1 MRKISIRSKK
11 LNELELLRQIEGFT
25 NFTTSIGSCKV
36 AFRFVVT
43 DS

>member
-25 NFTTSIGSCKV
+25 NFLHHLDLALVKSL
-36 AFRFVVT
+36 FV
-43 DS
+43 SL